1 MTNCSYQ
8 KNQALQAKKLHSSTL
23 LERLKKSTKFGV
35 CKMKTSSRIRQK
47 EMLKQNRKRKSE
59 RRGRRRTIS
68 SKLKLV
74 RLLPSLSQVQRLV
87 RHPELSKMNY
97 LKVNSMQT
105 VTKAKM
111 KALQT
116 TRLAAII
123 LCTLVR

>member
-8 KNQALQAKKLHSSTL
+8 KNQAQQAKKLHFSIL
-23 LERLKKSTKFGV
+23 LERLKKSTKSVV
-35 CKMKTSSRIRQK
+35 CKMKTSSRVRQK
-47 EMLKQNRKRKSE
+47 MILKQNRKRKSE

-74 RLLPSLSQVQRLV
+74 RLLPRLSQVQCLV
-87 RHPELSKMNY
+87 RHPEHSKMNY
-97 LKVNSMQT
+97 LRVNSMQT

-123 LCTLVR
+123 LCTLER